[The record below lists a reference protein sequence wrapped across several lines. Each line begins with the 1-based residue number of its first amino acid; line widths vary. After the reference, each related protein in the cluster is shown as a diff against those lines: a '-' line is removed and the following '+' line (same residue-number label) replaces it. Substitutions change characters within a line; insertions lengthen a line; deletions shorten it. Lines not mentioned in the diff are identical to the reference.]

1 MMQIKDQDVIY
12 VGTDDIKKAYV
23 TKAGYSTPAAIAISR
38 ELGRACYINRMG
50 FVCDMWIGFALIS
63 PAVYRLMQEW
73 EYGKAIHPFIFDIH
87 LMDEFEAY
95 PGGTV
100 VDVKKGTKTV
110 KVCTA
115 DQRRPFQIGAATTRK
130 EARPVQRCLAMEGQ

>member
-1 MMQIKDQDVIY
+1 MQIKDQDVIY
-12 VGTDDIKKAYV
+12 VGTDDINKAYV

-73 EYGKAIHPFIFDIH
+73 EYGKSIHPFIFDIH
-87 LMDEFEAY
+87 LMKEFEAY
-95 PGGTV
+95 PGGTII
-100 VDVKKGTKTV
+100 DVKKEPKTV
-110 KVCTA
+110 RVDVST
-115 DQRRPFQIGAATTRK
+115 QRKPFKLGYRTIKQDERV
-130 EARPVQRCLAMEGQ
+130 VQRCLAMEGQ